1 MDKRFAPEVTR
12 RLFTAVE
19 EDDYVDAQV
28 SLPPVIDLHCTP
40 EIIQDN

>member
-28 SLPPVIDLHCTP
+28 SSAAGD
-40 EIIQDN
+40 